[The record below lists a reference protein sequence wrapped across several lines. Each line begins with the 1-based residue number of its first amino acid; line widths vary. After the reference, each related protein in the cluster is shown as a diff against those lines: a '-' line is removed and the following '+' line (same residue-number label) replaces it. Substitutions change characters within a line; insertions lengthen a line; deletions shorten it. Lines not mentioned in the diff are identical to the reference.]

1 MSYFVFLWL
10 CSGHVDSFLRLVEAV
25 VLSSF
30 ILMRQNRT
38 ARRAERRDHLNLQ
51 IDLIAEKEITKLL
64 QMVRAT
70 SSHLGV
76 DRVADDQEPGEL
88 GSKMAILLS
97 GGVRRLRAH
106 FNR

>member
-1 MSYFVFLWL
+1 ML
-10 CSGHVDSFLRLVEAV
+10 
-25 VLSSF
+25 
-30 ILMRQNRT
+30 
-38 ARRAERRDHLNLQ
+38 
-51 IDLIAEKEITKLL
+51 AEKEITKLL